1 MQNDQMLE
9 NAKRPRIKKTGATLK
24 QIANRTGVSVS
35 LVSRVLNF
43 DSTLSVGDETRQKI
57 IETAEA
63 LNYEPPRR
71 RKKLSL
77 EADQRKIALLHFLRP
92 EQELND
98 PYYVALRIGI
108 ESRCTALGLEQLKIY
123 SGAPMP
129 DPEMLE
135 RVGGCIVIGRHSES
149 EIDEIRQKAKH
160 IVIADH
166 LPLEDD
172 IDAVLCNL
180 KAATHKLLKSLDNL
194 GYERIGFI
202 GWQDSNRGTAA
213 PTPEA
218 RFIAYRN
225 WMESRKRFD
234 PALTALGTN
243 TEQSGHDL
251 TLKLLTTSPRPDVIV
266 TANDNMAVGAYRAIL
281 ESGLKIP
288 SDIAIA
294 SFNDISA
301 ARFLHP
307 PLTTVRLPAERI
319 GENAIDLL
327 VERLSGRKL
336 AKQISLESKIVW
348 RDSCRKPSA

>member
-1 MQNDQMLE
+1 
-9 NAKRPRIKKTGATLK
+9 
-24 QIANRTGVSVS
+24 
-35 LVSRVLNF
+35 
-43 DSTLSVGDETRQKI
+43 
-57 IETAEA
+57 
-63 LNYEPPRR
+63 
-71 RKKLSL
+71 
-77 EADQRKIALLHFLRP
+77 
-92 EQELND
+92 
-98 PYYVALRIGI
+98 
-108 ESRCTALGLEQLKIY
+108 
-123 SGAPMP
+123 
-129 DPEMLE
+129 
-135 RVGGCIVIGRHSES
+135 
-149 EIDEIRQKAKH
+149 
-160 IVIADH
+160 
-166 LPLEDD
+166 
-172 IDAVLCNL
+172 
-180 KAATHKLLKSLDNL
+180 
-194 GYERIGFI
+194 
-202 GWQDSNRGTAA
+202 
-213 PTPEA
+213 
-218 RFIAYRN
+218 
-225 WMESRKRFD
+225 MESRKRFD

>member
-1 MQNDQMLE
+1 MSE
-9 NAKRPRIKKTGATLK
+9 NAKRPRVKKTGATLK

-43 DSTLSVGDETRQKI
+43 DGSLSVGDETRQKI

-77 EADQRKIALLHFLRP
+77 EADQRKIALIHFLRP
-92 EQELND
+92 EQELSD

-108 ESRCTALGLEQLKIY
+108 ESRCVALGLEQIKIY

-129 DPEMLE
+129 DPDMLE
-135 RVGGCIVIGRHSES
+135 RVAGCIIIGRHTEA
-149 EIDEIRQKAKH
+149 EIDDIRQKSKH
-160 IVIADH
+160 IVIADYM
-166 LPLEDD
+166 PLEDD

-180 KAATHKLLKSLDNL
+180 KAATHKLLKSIDGL
-194 GYERIGFI
+194 GYQRIGFI
-202 GWQDSNRGTAA
+202 GWQDRNRGNA
-213 PTPEA
+213 PPSPEA
-218 RFIAYRN
+218 RFIAYSN
-225 WMESRKRFD
+225 WMESRDRFD
-234 PALTALGTN
+234 PTLTALGAN

-251 TLKLLTTSPRPDVIV
+251 TLELLRAPRRPDVIV

-288 SDIAIA
+288 EDIAIA

-301 ARFLHP
+301 ARFLNP

-319 GENAIDLL
+319 GENAVDLL
-327 VERLSGRKL
+327 IERLSGRKL
-336 AKQISLESKIVW
+336 AKQINLESKIIW
-348 RDSCRKPSA
+348 RESCRKPTQAQP

>member
-1 MQNDQMLE
+1 MQNDQMSDQV
-9 NAKRPRIKKTGATLK
+9 KRPRIKKTGATLK

-71 RKKLSL
+71 RKKLTL

-92 EQELND
+92 EQELSD
-98 PYYVALRIGI
+98 PYYVAMRIGI
-108 ESRCTALGLEQLKIY
+108 ESRCTALGLEQIKIY

-135 RVGGCIVIGRHSES
+135 RVGGCIIIGRHSEA
-149 EIDEIRQKAKH
+149 EIDALREKAKH
-160 IVIADH
+160 IVLADH
-166 LPLEDD
+166 MPLEDD
-172 IDAVLCNL
+172 IDAALCNL
-180 KAATHKLLKSLDNL
+180 KAATHKLLKSLDGL

-202 GWQDSNRGTAA
+202 GWHDNHRGTSI

-218 RFIAYRN
+218 RYTAYKN
-225 WMESRKRFD
+225 WMESRERFD
-234 PALTALGTN
+234 PALTQLGTN

-251 TLKLLTTSPRPDVIV
+251 TLSLIAANPRPDVII

-288 SDIAIA
+288 QDIAIA

-301 ARFLHP
+301 ARFLNP

-319 GENAIDLL
+319 GENAVELL

-348 RDSCRKPSA
+348 RESTRKPLV